1 MTALRATRRGMSAWS
16 IDRRAETSAHRPPP
30 QQGSRTEL
38 TIIHA
43 MLPDIDSLALF
54 VRAAE
59 LHSLTKAADASH
71 IGLAAAS
78 RRIALLEHRFQA
90 PLFDRSPRGVELT
103 PAGSTL
109 FVHARALLLRMN
121 QLQSD
126 MSDYAAGRRGILR
139 ILANTSAMTEFLP
152 NDLASFTA
160 ANPDIRLVIEERWS
174 AEIISAVAASDADL
188 GIVMEGHLNE
198 DVVMRPYRSDLL
210 AVVTRND
217 HPLAAGGA
225 PRFSDV
231 LEYDIVALE
240 GSSSMMRLLTSQA
253 TIINRALRLRVQVR
267 SFEAVCRM
275 VQARLGIGLLPLQ
288 AARILAQGLDLSVQ
302 PLAEPWAERQMLIC
316 SRRKRPPAAALDA
329 LITHLAAVADPTPSA
344 AISA

>member
-1 MTALRATRRGMSAWS
+1 
-16 IDRRAETSAHRPPP
+16 
-30 QQGSRTEL
+30 
-38 TIIHA
+38 

-59 LHSLTKAADASH
+59 LHSLTKAAEASH

-139 ILANTSAMTEFLP
+139 VLANTSAMTEFLP
-152 NDLASFTA
+152 EDLASFTA
-160 ANPDIRLVIEERWS
+160 ANPDIRLSIEERWS
-174 AEIISAVAASDADL
+174 AEIVTAVLASDADL
-188 GIVMEGHLNE
+188 GIVMEGHANDELAT
-198 DVVMRPYRSDLL
+198 VPYRRNRI
-210 AVVTRND
+210 AVVTRAD
-217 HPLAAGGA
+217 HPLANNAA
-225 PRFSDV
+225 PRFADV
-231 LEYDIVALE
+231 LEHDIVALE
-240 GSSSMMRLLTSQA
+240 GSSSMMRLLASQS
-253 TIINRALRLRVQVR
+253 TIAGRALRLRVQVR

-288 AARILAQGLDLSVQ
+288 AARLLAQGLDLAVQ
-302 PLAEPWAERQMLIC
+302 PLAESWAERQMLIC

-329 LITHLAAVADPTPSA
+329 LIAHLGSFSLPASFNRPADPRADRSSA
-344 AISA
+344 PAGTRRPPIR